1 MFSRKKAAWAVE
13 FVSRLR
19 HTKGE
24 WAGQPFMLQRWQKQ
38 FIRELFGR
46 IRPEDRL
53 RQYRTAYLEVPRKNG
68 KTELAAALA
77 LLLLVGDEEPGA
89 EVYSAA
95 ADRDQ
100 ASLVF
105 NAAATMVR
113 SDPVLRQYLRILD
126 SSKRIVC
133 YETNSFYHAISAEAY
148 SKHGFNAHA
157 VIYDEL
163 HVARNRELW
172 DVLQTSQGARRQPLM
187 LAITTAGHDRN
198 TICWEQHEYA
208 EKILDGV
215 IKDETFL
222 PIIYAADPEDDWT
235 DELVWQKANPNLGV
249 SIKLDFLR
257 QECKKAQEIP
267 AYQNTFRRLYLNQW
281 TTQETRWIDLD
292 TWRACEGPVDPA
304 DLSGLKC
311 WAGVDLSTTTDISS
325 CAVVFEPDSEGRV
338 NVLSFN
344 WVPGENILKRARRDN
359 VPYDAWARDGYITA
373 TDGNVIDYD
382 RIANF
387 IAYDLKEMFPNLC
400 LVGYDP
406 WNATQWAI
414 GMESEGVP
422 VYEVRQ
428 GYKTLSPACKEFE
441 RLVLGK
447 ILRHNGNP
455 VLTWAVDNLVVT
467 QDPAGNIKPAKDK
480 ATERIDPA
488 VALIIA
494 LSAMLQ
500 DREDPVSPY
509 ESRGVIAI

>member
-1 MFSRKKAAWAVE
+1 MADRVVK
-13 FVSRLR
+13 FVQAL
-19 HTKGE
+19 HHVKGK
-24 WAGQPFMLQRWQKQ
+24 WAGDNFILQTWQ
-38 FIRELFGR
+38 RENLLRPLFGTLNK
-46 IRPEDRL
+46 DGT
-53 RQYRTAYLEVPRKNG
+53 RQYRTAFVAIPRKNG
-68 KTELAAALA
+68 KSSLAAALA
-77 LLLLVGDEEPGA
+77 LYALFADGEYGA

-95 ADRDQ
+95 ADREQ

-105 NAAATMVR
+105 NIAAQMVR
-113 SDPVLRQYLRILD
+113 MSPELSSRCKIID
-126 SSKRIVC
+126 SQKRIV
-133 YETNSFYHAISAEAY
+133 YHEKNSFYHAISAEAY
-148 SKHGFNAHA
+148 SKHGASPTF
-157 VIYDEL
+157 VVYDEI
-163 HVARNRELW
+163 HCAPNRDLW
-172 DVLQTSQGARRQPLM
+172 DVLVTGMGARTQPLM
-187 LAITTAGHDRN
+187 LAITTAGYDRHS
-198 TICWEQHEYA
+198 ICWELWDYA
-208 EKILDGV
+208 KKVKAGI
-215 IKDETFL
+215 IKDPTFFPL
-222 PIIYAADPEDDWT
+222 IYEADENEPWDDEKTWK
-235 DELVWQKANPNLGV
+235 KANPNYGV
-249 SIKLDFLR
+249 SIQKGFLQ
-257 QECKKAQEIP
+257 QECKRAQEIP

-292 TWRACEGPVDPA
+292 TWRACEGPVDHA